1 MGVHMITE
9 YKRDMYHN
17 FVVIHD
23 ESSCF
28 SDYYEQ
34 VLTHNQIF
42 GHLKF
47 ECRMFDNKKYA
58 YYEISGLQPLSSVF
72 EKHSVLYTE
81 LKQIFNGLIEGIHS
95 GKEYLLKENDYM
107 LSSTMIF
114 FNISK
119 FEVRLCY
126 YPGYDK
132 TLRVQFHDLFEYFMN
147 KVNYNDQAAVL
158 LIYKLY
164 MKSKDDT
171 CTIQELQDI
180 LNGDITV
187 DAVDSRDIEK
197 ENDVTGNNK
206 NEIHLKDGVL
216 NKNEI
221 IHPNK
226 ESLNKPTKDGKG
238 NHSTK
243 SMGIKELSK
252 DTEAPINKIYNR
264 LPFVSERVEEEK
276 EKLYYPASC
285 YVMCLASI
293 VFSLVIYFVA
303 YKKKYIFQ
311 ELRPR
316 IDPTKNIA
324 LILVLGVIVLYV
336 FTKVFGKKH
345 RIGKMVPEINYL
357 EPTLS
362 NIDSPNRVRV
372 QQNEQG
378 VSSFHSQLGEN
389 KWKQE
394 QVEENEVGEEERT
407 IMLSNFINV
416 KQVRLLPVLDDT
428 YEMIRIEAFPF
439 FVGKLKT
446 HIDVHIPSPAI
457 SRFHA
462 KIIKEENEY
471 YVVDLNSTN
480 GTFVNGEMVES
491 YQKKKIEHGYKI
503 SFANIDYI
511 FNCM

>member
-1 MGVHMITE
+1 MGVKMITE

-17 FVVIHD
+17 YVVIHD
-23 ESSCF
+23 ESSRF

-34 VLTHNQIF
+34 ILTHNQIF

-58 YYEISGLQPLSSVF
+58 HYQINGLQPLSSVF

-81 LKQIFNGLIEGIHS
+81 LKQIFNGLIGGIHS

-107 LSSTMIF
+107 LSSNMIF
-114 FNISK
+114 FDITK
-119 FEVRLCY
+119 FEVKLCY
-126 YPGYDK
+126 YPGYGK
-132 TLRVQFHDLFEYFMN
+132 NLRVQLYDLFEYFMN

-164 MKSKDDT
+164 MKSKDET
-171 CTIQELQDI
+171 CTIQELLDI
-180 LNGDITV
+180 INEDIMVDTV
-187 DAVDSRDIEK
+187 DGRSIEK
-197 ENDVTGNNK
+197 QNEICINNK
-206 NEIHLKDGVL
+206 NSTNINNEVL
-216 NKNEI
+216 NKNEV
-221 IHPNK
+221 IHSNK
-226 ESLNKPTKDGKG
+226 ESSDKAIKG
-238 NHSTK
+238 DKVIN
-243 SMGIKELSK
+243 SMTSMRIKESSK
-252 DTEAPINKIYNR
+252 DTDAQINKIYNR
-264 LPFVSERVEEEK
+264 LPFVSERVEDEK
-276 EKLYYPASC
+276 EKLYYPLSC
-285 YVMCLASI
+285 YVMCLTSI
-293 VFSLVIYFVA
+293 VFCIVIYVVA

-311 ELRPR
+311 ELRPN

-336 FTKVFGKKH
+336 FTKVFDKKH
-345 RIGKMVPEINYL
+345 RIGKMVPEIDYL
-357 EPTLS
+357 EPTVS
-362 NIDSPNRVRV
+362 NFDMSNRERV
-372 QQNEQG
+372 QQNERG
-378 VSSFHSQLGEN
+378 LSSFQLQPRED
-389 KWKQE
+389 KWQQE
-394 QVEENEVGEEERT
+394 QVKENEMDEEERT
-407 IMLSNFINV
+407 IMLSDFVNV
-416 KQVRLLPVLDDT
+416 KQVRLLPVLDNT

-471 YVVDLNSTN
+471 YIVDLNSTN

-491 YQKKKIEHGYKI
+491 YQKRKIEHGNKI

>member
-58 YYEISGLQPLSSVF
+58 YYEISGLQSLSSVF
-72 EKHSVLYTE
+72 EKHSVLYME
-81 LKQIFNGLIEGIHS
+81 LKQIFNGLIEGIYS

-107 LSSTMIF
+107 LSSSMIF
-114 FNISK
+114 FDITK

-164 MKSKDDT
+164 MKSKDET
-171 CTIQELQDI
+171 CTIQELLDI
-180 LNGDITV
+180 LNEDIKV
-187 DAVDSRDIEK
+187 DAVDERSIEK
-197 ENDVTGNNK
+197 KNEVPGNNR
-206 NEIHLKDGVL
+206 NEIDFKNVDL

-221 IHPNK
+221 TH
-226 ESLNKPTKDGKG
+226 LNKKSLDIPIKEGKG
-238 NHSTK
+238 NLTR
-243 SMGIKELSK
+243 SMRIKELSK
-252 DTEAPINKIYNR
+252 DTEATINKIYNR

-285 YVMCLASI
+285 YVLCLASI
-293 VFSLVIYFVA
+293 VFSIIIYFVA
-303 YKKKYIFQ
+303 YKKRYIFQ
-311 ELRPR
+311 ELRPS

-324 LILVLGVIVLYV
+324 LILVLGVIVFYV
-336 FTKVFGKKH
+336 YTKIFDKKH

-362 NIDSPNRVRV
+362 NFDMPNKIRVH
-372 QQNEQG
+372 QNEKG
-378 VSSFHSQLGEN
+378 VSSFHSQPREV
-389 KWKQE
+389 KWQQE
-394 QVEENEVGEEERT
+394 QVKDNETDEEERT
-407 IMLSNFINV
+407 IMLSNFVNV
-416 KQVRLLPVLDDT
+416 KHVRLLPVLDDT

-462 KIIKEENEY
+462 KIIREENEY
-471 YVVDLNSTN
+471 YIVDLNSTN

-491 YQKKKIEHGYKI
+491 YQKRKIEHGFKI